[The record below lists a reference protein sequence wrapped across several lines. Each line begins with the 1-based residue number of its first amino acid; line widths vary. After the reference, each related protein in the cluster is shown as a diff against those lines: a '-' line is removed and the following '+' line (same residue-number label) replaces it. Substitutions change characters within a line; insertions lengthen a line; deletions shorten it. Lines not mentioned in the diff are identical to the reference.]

1 MFRPIEAILL
11 FVPLLI
17 YLFIRPNFYNSFSW
31 RYLFIRP
38 NSNNSYS
45 WRYLFIR
52 PTLIIRTP
60 GDIFSFVPALKNNFY
75 LSVFVALEIYFSPSQ
90 LLSFFLL
97 NTTCYASHFI
107 CFLSVPFLSH
117 LKIFFHLSYFL
128 SQINSIFSF
137 PDWIYL
143 SAR

>member
-75 LSVFVALEIYFSPSQ
+75 LSVFVALEIYFSLSQ

-97 NTTCYASHFI
+97 NTTCSASQLLFFI
-107 CFLSVPFLSH
+107 CPIFVPPED
-117 LKIFFHLSYFL
+117 IFHLSYFL